1 MQKIFATLAIMF
13 MAACGSA
20 AQTGPKTSN
29 PPLAK
34 QPAPADDGAQKPPVE
49 IDGLTLKV
57 NALDFQMTMTAA
69 AWSGKL
75 DPQQNGSLRLVFMR
89 KDIQA
94 VMLVIPIRADKE
106 TAKSIA
112 ENQLKAAQGQNL
124 TVSALAT
131 EGNGRYA
138 FTADSAAGD
147 ADPTRTYFGVMP
159 HPQVNDAYL
168 IFVATSAPKDSDAF
182 LKEVRTIADSVG
194 PIK

>member
-1 MQKIFATLAIMF
+1 MRSILATLAIMT

-34 QPAPADDGAQKPPVE
+34 EPAPKTDDAPKPVE

-69 AWSGKL
+69 PWSGKL
-75 DPQQNGSLRLVFMR
+75 DAQQDGSLRLVFMR
-89 KDIQA
+89 KDVQA
-94 VMLVIPIRADKE
+94 VMLVIPIKAEKE

-112 ENQLKAAQGQNL
+112 ESQLKAAQGQNL
-124 TVSALAT
+124 TASALAD

-147 ADPTRTYFGVMP
+147 PNPTRTYFGVLP
-159 HPQVNDAYL
+159 HPALKDAFL
-168 IFVATSAPKDSDAF
+168 ILVATSDPKDSDAF
-182 LKEVRTIADSVG
+182 LKEVRTIADSIG